1 MANGISSMDS
11 SNTVKVGDKV
21 MTLKEFKEWAKQK
34 QNERLEAQGKKPKE
48 EKKRKKKAEVKE
60 ISAVAMEIEKMVKPI
75 TTLKSFSA
83 YYDHAYRQ
91 WGTIANEILQH
102 RKIRPHFVHYR
113 VCVSELDGLISEIE
127 KMAKRNEKAAYQYVD
142 KIVWKLDDIKTHITN
157 IMKGATESGFLEAY
171 KKHECINGKGRRL
184 GLQTLM
190 NKSFKAISQ
199 LEDTIGTLKKIADD
213 GTDPF
218 AVGTHMS
225 AKTRARCWA

>member
-1 MANGISSMDS
+1 MANGISSMES

-21 MTLKEFKEWAKQK
+21 MTLKEFKEWVKQK

-113 VCVSELDGLISEIE
+113 VCVSELESLIS
-127 KMAKRNEKAAYQYVD
+127 
-142 KIVWKLDDIKTHITN
+142 
-157 IMKGATESGFLEAY
+157 ATESGFLEAY